1 VLRGVVAVRS
11 SPDRQSTDAFELAQE
26 RGSGLRVTILVK
38 PQGYPVEE
46 IAYLPSQPG
55 LWAAA
60 FSHIMAKLRKTK
72 KVRLLLEQQVHPS
85 AGGIDVSA
93 TEMVVAVPPGSSS
106 EPVRTFGT
114 MSADLKALCQH
125 LKAHDVAT
133 VAMESTGLYWVPLY
147 EVLEAAG
154 IEVVLVNARH
164 VKNVP
169 GRKSDVVDA
178 QWLAQ
183 LHSAGLLRGGFRP
196 PQSIRRLR
204 DLLRERADYIEQSSH
219 YILMMQRCFDQM
231 NVQLHRVL
239 SDIDGAS
246 GRRMIEAIL
255 AGTRDGKALEKLRDV
270 RCKTPKQEVIKALDG
285 QWDEDCIARLGRA
298 YVLWQQ
304 VQKALN
310 TISERSA
317 SVITGMES
325 PLAPR
330 AAAAAAARQRGSRKP
345 DKQQGKNA
353 VMPGLREEGLRLY
366 GVDLMEI
373 PGVSHSA
380 LSTLLS
386 EVGTAAEIKKAFP
399 TSKQF
404 TSWLG
409 LCPDNRIS
417 GGRVLGSK
425 TRQVSHRLAAA
436 LRLCAFS
443 LWRSAEGL
451 GDYCRRMKG
460 RLGKAEGI
468 TATAHKIA
476 RIIYHM
482 IATGSAYSEEH
493 ACRRSPEA
501 TARKLENLR
510 KQAQSLGYQL
520 HAA

>member
-1 VLRGVVAVRS
+1 
-11 SPDRQSTDAFELAQE
+11 
-26 RGSGLRVTILVK
+26 
-38 PQGYPVEE
+38 
-46 IAYLPSQPG
+46 
-55 LWAAA
+55 
-60 FSHIMAKLRKTK
+60 MAKLKRTK
-72 KVRLLLEQQVHPS
+72 KIRLLLEQQVHPN

-93 TEMVVAVPPGSSS
+93 TEMVVAVPPGSNS

-114 MSADLKALCQH
+114 MSADLKALCRH
-125 LKAHDVAT
+125 LKAHGVTT
-133 VAMESTGLYWVPLY
+133 VAMESTGLYWIALY
-147 EVLEAAG
+147 DVLEAAG

-183 LHSAGLLRGGFRP
+183 LHGAGLLRGGFRP

-219 YILMMQRCFDQM
+219 CVLMMQRCFDQM

-239 SDIDGAS
+239 SDIDGES
-246 GRRMIEAIL
+246 GRRIIEAIL

-270 RCKTPKQEVIKALDG
+270 RCKKTKQEVIKALDG
-285 QWDEDCIARLGRA
+285 QWDDDCIARLGRA
-298 YVLWQQ
+298 YALWGE
-304 VQKALN
+304 VQKALRM
-310 TISERSA
+310 IGERSA
-317 SVITGMES
+317 AVITGMES
-325 PLAPR
+325 AVAPEVV
-330 AAAAAAARQRGSRKP
+330 AAAAAAERSMGRKP
-345 DKQQGKNA
+345 KRQQGKSE
-353 VMPGLREEGLRLY
+353 VMPGLQEEALRLY
-366 GVDLMEI
+366 GVDLMAV
-373 PGVSHSA
+373 PGISHSTV
-380 LSTLLS
+380 SILLS

-399 TSKQF
+399 ASKQF

-417 GGRVLGSK
+417 GGRVLGCK
-425 TRQVSHRLAAA
+425 TRQVAHRLAAA
-436 LRLCAFS
+436 LRLSAFS

-482 IATGSAYSEEH
+482 ITTGCPYSEEQ
-493 ACRRSPEA
+493 ACRRSPA
-501 TARKLENLR
+501 AIARKLENLK
-510 KQAQSLGYQL
+510 KQAQALGYQL
-520 HAA
+520 LAA

>member
-1 VLRGVVAVRS
+1 
-11 SPDRQSTDAFELAQE
+11 
-26 RGSGLRVTILVK
+26 
-38 PQGYPVEE
+38 
-46 IAYLPSQPG
+46 
-55 LWAAA
+55 
-60 FSHIMAKLRKTK
+60 MAKLKRTK
-72 KVRLLLEQQVHPS
+72 KLRLLLEQQVHPN

-93 TEMVVAVPPGSSS
+93 TEMVVAVPPGSDR

-125 LKAHDVAT
+125 FKDHDVAT

-147 EVLEAAG
+147 DVLEAAG

-183 LHSAGLLRGGFRP
+183 LHGAGLLRGGFRP

-219 YILMMQRCFDQM
+219 YVLMMQRCFDQM

-239 SDIDGAS
+239 SDIDGES
-246 GRRMIEAIL
+246 GRRIIEAIL

-270 RCKTPKQEVIKALDG
+270 RCKKPKQEVIKALDG
-285 QWDEDCIARLGRA
+285 QWDDDCIARLGRA
-298 YVLWQQ
+298 YVLWGE
-304 VQKALN
+304 VQKALR
-310 TISERSA
+310 TIGERSTA
-317 SVITGMES
+317 VIAGMES
-325 PLAPR
+325 PLAPEVVAS
-330 AAAAAAARQRGSRKP
+330 AAAATARSMGRKP
-345 DKQQGKNA
+345 KRQQGKSA
-353 VMPGLREEGLRLY
+353 VMPGLQEEALRLY

-373 PGVSHSA
+373 PGVSHSTV
-380 LSTLLS
+380 SILLS

-399 TSKQF
+399 ASKQF

-425 TRQVSHRLAAA
+425 TRQVAHRLAAA

-482 IATGSAYSEEH
+482 ITTGCSYSEEQ
-493 ACRRSPEA
+493 ACRRSPA
-501 TARKLENLR
+501 AIARKLENLK
-510 KQAQSLGYQL
+510 KQALALGYQL
-520 HAA
+520 YAA

>member
-1 VLRGVVAVRS
+1 
-11 SPDRQSTDAFELAQE
+11 
-26 RGSGLRVTILVK
+26 
-38 PQGYPVEE
+38 
-46 IAYLPSQPG
+46 
-55 LWAAA
+55 
-60 FSHIMAKLRKTK
+60 MAKLKKTK
-72 KVRLLLEQQVHPS
+72 KVRLLLEQQVHPN

-93 TEMVVAVPPGSSS
+93 TEMVVAVPPGSSP

-125 LKAHDVAT
+125 LKAHEVTT

-147 EVLEAAG
+147 DVLEAAG

-239 SDIDGAS
+239 SDIDGES

-270 RCKTPKQEVIKALDG
+270 RCKTPKEEVIKALDG
-285 QWDEDCIARLGRA
+285 QWDDDCIARLGRA

-317 SVITGMES
+317 AVITGMES
-325 PLAPR
+325 PVAPEV
-330 AAAAAAARQRGSRKP
+330 AAAAAAAAQGRGRKP
-345 DKQQGKNA
+345 KRQQGKSA

-366 GVDLMEI
+366 GVDLTEI
-373 PGVSHSA
+373 PGISHCA

-399 TSKQF
+399 ASKQF

-425 TRQVSHRLAAA
+425 TRRVAHRLAAA

-482 IATGSAYSEEH
+482 ITTGCAYNEEQ
-493 ACRRSPEA
+493 ACRRSPQA
-501 TARKLENLR
+501 IARKLENLK
-510 KQAQSLGYQL
+510 KQAQALGYQL

>member
-1 VLRGVVAVRS
+1 
-11 SPDRQSTDAFELAQE
+11 
-26 RGSGLRVTILVK
+26 
-38 PQGYPVEE
+38 
-46 IAYLPSQPG
+46 
-55 LWAAA
+55 
-60 FSHIMAKLRKTK
+60 
-72 KVRLLLEQQVHPS
+72 
-85 AGGIDVSA
+85 
-93 TEMVVAVPPGSSS
+93 
-106 EPVRTFGT
+106 
-114 MSADLKALCQH
+114 
-125 LKAHDVAT
+125 
-133 VAMESTGLYWVPLY
+133 
-147 EVLEAAG
+147 VLEAAG
-154 IEVVLVNARH
+154 IDVVLVNARH

-204 DLLRERADYIEQSSH
+204 DLLRERADYVEQSSH
-219 YILMMQRCFDQM
+219 YVLMMQRCFDQM

-239 SDIDGAS
+239 SDIDGES
-246 GRRMIEAIL
+246 GRRIIEAIL

-298 YVLWQQ
+298 YALWQE
-304 VQKALN
+304 VHKALG
-310 TISERSA
+310 TISERSSA
-317 SVITGMES
+317 VITGMES
-325 PLAPR
+325 PVAPGV
-330 AAAAAAARQRGSRKP
+330 AAAAAAAAQGRGHKP
-345 DKQQGKNA
+345 KRQQGKSA

-366 GVDLMEI
+366 GVDLTEI
-373 PGVSHSA
+373 PGISHCA

-399 TSKQF
+399 ASKQF

-425 TRQVSHRLAAA
+425 TRRVAHRLAAA

-482 IATGSAYSEEH
+482 ITTGCAYSEEQ
-493 ACRRSPEA
+493 ACRRSPQA
-501 TARKLENLR
+501 IARKLENLK
-510 KQAQSLGYQL
+510 KQAQALGYQL
-520 HAA
+520 HAS